1 MVHGRG
7 GGVCWKVL
15 SCPTGD
21 TQEMSL
27 SRYTVI
33 YSGIQMILIPC
44 NITKKVL
51 TTWLLTG
58 IFVTYNDNYVTS
70 SVFEKG
76 IKVKSIFLR
85 FYIQCV

>member
-1 MVHGRG
+1 MVMVHGRG

-27 SRYTVI
+27 SRCTVI
-33 YSGIQMILIPC
+33 YSGIHMILIPC

-51 TTWLLTG
+51 TTWLLTE
-58 IFVTYNDNYVTS
+58 IFVTYNDM
-70 SVFEKG
+70 
-76 IKVKSIFLR
+76 
-85 FYIQCV
+85 